1 MCTGRPASSEQC
13 LTPQGRH
20 LQSLD
25 PRLRLGGQSR
35 VGHRRRLQYS
45 TFLFYFFTGRV
56 ERGMR
61 QESQKFC
68 ESWNIP
74 EGECLLFWESLYLE

>member
-1 MCTGRPASSEQC
+1 M
-13 LTPQGRH
+13 
-20 LQSLD
+20 
-25 PRLRLGGQSR
+25 
-35 VGHRRRLQYS
+35 GHRRRLQYS

-74 EGECLLFWESLYLE
+74 EGECLLFWEGLYLE